1 MCDDL
6 NPDHFFRNSCLLTR
20 NENGRLDAV
29 SMVRM
34 VSSLIGLLGSCSI
47 ILSAILR
54 RRVCSRE
61 IHPIFMLSLAD
72 CLLSG
77 LWIAGSSIW
86 LSNLSDRN
94 FDRVYCYPITLLT
107 GMVEC
112 VALNLTLVYGL
123 LAYYRTKNTDTHI
136 FLLPSSQRQ
145 RGMSFKAVAFLYLI
159 AWTFPVIVMATVFG
173 VTAGI
178 TGFLSITQ
186 SCSCWCRPTIIN
198 ILPFAQFKDKES
210 SDYMKRQLY
219 FTVSIGCVLALQY
232 IVVFVLL
239 VILYVKTL
247 SKIASLKKDYESRSE
262 AYNYGATAILAR
274 GQSRAAKRVMLFL
287 TVFVFSGFFNL
298 CCAVM
303 LLLLMLKLQNNFEMK
318 KWSDAYNFFLFAQSL
333 TLPLQGFL
341 NAIVYGWTREDFV
354 STMSF
359 ALHNDQQDEAFRE
372 NDKERSFTS
381 TTESCTSPRV
391 SKDNK

>member
-1 MCDDL
+1 
-6 NPDHFFRNSCLLTR
+6 
-20 NENGRLDAV
+20 
-29 SMVRM
+29 
-34 VSSLIGLLGSCSI
+34 
-47 ILSAILR
+47 
-54 RRVCSRE
+54 
-61 IHPIFMLSLAD
+61 MLSLAD

-186 SCSCWCRPTIIN
+186 SCSCWLDIVIDN
-198 ILPFAQFKDKES
+198 QES

-239 VILYVKTL
+239 VWRSFIVF
-247 SKIASLKKDYESRSE
+247 IESRSE